1 MFNDRITFLKPKQ
14 GRDAAGQRN
23 PKQEWIPIDPATW
36 GDVRHLRGLET
47 LRANAEVAVIRASI
61 CTWFREDVN
70 ETMRVV
76 HNGRTYSIAS
86 PPLRNADRRFM
97 DLVCEGVK

>member
-1 MFNDRITFLKPKQ
+1 MFNDRLTFLKPQ
-14 GRDAAGQRN
+14 QDRDAAGQRN
-23 PKQEWIPIDPATW
+23 PKQAWTPIEPATW

-47 LRANAEVAVIRASI
+47 LRADANVAVLRASI
-61 CTWFREDVN
+61 CTWYRADVD

-76 HNGRTYSIAS
+76 HNGRTYDIKS

-97 DLVCEGVK
+97 DLVCESVK